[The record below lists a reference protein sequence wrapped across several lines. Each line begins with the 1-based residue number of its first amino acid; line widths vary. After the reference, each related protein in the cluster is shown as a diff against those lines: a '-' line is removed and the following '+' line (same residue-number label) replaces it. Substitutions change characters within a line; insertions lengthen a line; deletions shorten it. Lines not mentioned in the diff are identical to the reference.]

1 MAGYGLCRITT
12 MILTELAYNGKM
24 TDSPTETVIASMPY
38 IIFQGLD
45 EYDPE
50 AHFEKEIIYHI
61 LLIWKRLLQGYSGLY
76 PCLIIISLTSASLT
90 CSKCL

>member
-1 MAGYGLCRITT
+1 

-50 AHFEKEIIYHI
+50 AHFEK
-61 LLIWKRLLQGYSGLY
+61 
-76 PCLIIISLTSASLT
+76 
-90 CSKCL
+90 